1 MGHNQCSQWTSSHQ
15 LWDKVSREPQFH
27 PKAASHFRKFW
38 EVMLCPLFRRNSP
51 RTYTAL
57 ERYEG
62 LFRSDH
68 LCLEALNL
76 NCIYFTQPQASST
89 CFLSPF
95 WITNLYMPLACCFG
109 FCYLHHLENQK
120 WSRGCPSV
128 RKMYF
133 LVKFC
138 NTIRRI
144 DISFLT
150 AAWVSFLLCA
160 LMCFWPSKVFF
171 VVFFFFGRVD
181 VGLLV
186 MRACTITAVEI
197 KSPDTRAVEI
207 TMLVSPH

>member
-133 LVKFC
+133 FSQILQYYQENRHFLSNCSLSQFSLVCFNVLLTLQGLFC
-138 NTIRRI
+138 
-144 DISFLT
+144 
-150 AAWVSFLLCA
+150 C
-160 LMCFWPSKVFF
+160 
-171 VVFFFFGRVD
+171 FFFLAGW
-181 VGLLV
+181 
-186 MRACTITAVEI
+186 
-197 KSPDTRAVEI
+197 
-207 TMLVSPH
+207 MLAYWLWEPVQSLQWK